1 MSDDTT
7 AAEAPEAPA
16 ATPTPATDA
25 PAAEE
30 APQTVADT
38 IDPETARKLRS
49 EAKNLR
55 DGKKQAEKEAAELRA
70 KVEQFEAEKLS
81 ETERLQKQA
90 DDNAAAAQAATEALK
105 TANLRAEVAVE
116 AAKHGIDA
124 KAAAKLIADEVEYN
138 ESTPTN
144 VTDLVSGLVES
155 GVLASKTPLPSSG
168 LPANGQGGEPNQEKS
183 HEQKLEEVQR
193 TRFGVDPYEHP
204 EALGGGVFYPPGA

>member
-16 ATPTPATDA
+16 ATPTPQA
-25 PAAEE
+25 PAPEATPASAE
-30 APQTVADT
+30 PDIPDT
-38 IDPETARKLRS
+38 FDPAIAKKLRD
-49 EAKNLR
+49 EAKTLR
-55 DGKKQAEKEAAELRA
+55 TAKKQAEAEAADLRA
-70 KVEQFEAEKLS
+70 KVEAFEAEKLS

-168 LPANGQGGEPNQEKS
+168 LPANGQGGEVEKPDTTVS
-183 HEQKLEEVQR
+183 N
-193 TRFGVDPYEHP
+193 RFGGDPLANP
-204 EALGGGVFYPPGA
+204 EAHGGGVYFSGA

>member
-25 PAAEE
+25 LAAEE

-49 EAKNLR
+49 ENKTQRDRAKA
-55 DGKKQAEKEAAELRA
+55 AETEAADLRA
-70 KVEQFEAEKLS
+70 KVEAFEAEKLS
-81 ETERLQKQA
+81 ETERLQKLA
-90 DDNAAAAQAATEALK
+90 DDNAAAALAAGEALK
-105 TANLRAEVAVE
+105 NANLRAEVAVE

-124 KAAAKLIADEVEYN
+124 KAAAKLIADEVEYD
-138 ESTPTN
+138 EATPTN
-144 VTDLVSGLVES
+144 VTDLVAGLVES

-168 LPANGQGGEPNQEKS
+168 MTANGESGEAEPQDTLSIN
-183 HEQKLEEVQR
+183 
-193 TRFGVDPYEHP
+193 RFGGDPLAHP
-204 EALGGGVFYPPGA
+204 ESHGGGVYFSGA